1 MYETV
6 KQVQQAPRSV
16 NSSVGFRVLV
26 KPEISILTR
35 ELRQSLGGKTLLQC
49 HVTAYPMATVF
60 WEKAGREL
68 QTEKERYEVTVYDD
82 GPNKLVLNLDI
93 KNLRD
98 SDFGIYTC
106 DASNALGQA
115 KDAMTL
121 KREL

>member
-1 MYETV
+1 
-6 KQVQQAPRSV
+6 
-16 NSSVGFRVLV
+16 
-26 KPEISILTR
+26 
-35 ELRQSLGGKTLLQC
+35 
-49 HVTAYPMATVF
+49 MATVF

-93 KNLRD
+93 KNLRE